1 MTFDEY
7 NTDEVFKGNS
17 TADELVKLAKDEG
30 KKREDVEKSLSPLW
44 KEDKKGNVKK
54 ALDKYYTVETPKK
67 EEVKEEVKET
77 EKPAEPFKEEEAPKP
92 KTTLTSGDKNYM
104 QQVDDV
110 GEATEEKE
118 LEKITKNSDKNYN
131 ALYDTMDKQGK
142 AFGKIDD
149 KLVAQLPT
157 FMIKRYTDGEFGD
170 PKSSDAKLR
179 LAHFMINGLQSKL
192 KTASNLAAINAGRSP
207 AFADTT
213 SDYEKYQQTNLGQG
227 LENRWNKYKQE
238 TQSAIDLAK
247 KEGMNEQDARLAV
260 ETLTRNNTM
269 NTKWN
274 MMNEKQKLYA
284 MEITKEMG
292 DYIGNMNM
300 DEIANFIA
308 GSALNEGQ
316 NNITKDEVIAIG
328 IAKLAAKSPEIVSNL
343 PAGNVKDIVM
353 SMIGGNGVDVGAGVA
368 GGLLNGTKHT
378 TATTSDGTK
387 IDPGLTMDKGE
398 KAQVENK
405 ADSLIADYKAGK
417 ITREQLEKD
426 YNELYNLMQSH
437 KIAKV
442 GSSVT
447 SLDKRLSSELD
458 KEAVE
463 KFGKKN
469 SKSGVK
475 IVNYFKS
482 NPKLFTYLSENPDAP
497 MPIENK
503 ASYGIKDLKDYQQKQ
518 KDFKTLQK
526 ADATDLV
533 TKY

>member
-7 NTDEVFKGNS
+7 NTDENFDKKES
-17 TADELVKLAKDEG
+17 SLDELVKIGVSEG
-30 KKREDVEKSLSPLW
+30 KTDKEIKDSLSPKW
-44 KEDKKGNVKK
+44 QKSKKIGEF
-54 ALDKYYTVETPKK
+54 DTYYKNYATPKK
-67 EEVKEEVKET
+67 EEVRET
-77 EKPAEPFKEEEAPKP
+77 EKPAEPFKEETPKT

-118 LEKITKNSDKNYN
+118 LEKIIKNSDKNYN

-149 KLVAQLPT
+149 KMVAQFPT
-157 FMIKRYTDGEFGD
+157 FMFKRFKDGEFGD

-179 LAHFMINGLQSKL
+179 LAYFMINGVQSKL
-192 KTASNLAAINAGRSP
+192 KNASNAAAIAAGRSP
-207 AFADTT
+207 MFSDTT
-213 SDYEKYQQTNLGQG
+213 SDYEKYQQTNFAQG

-284 MEITKEMG
+284 MEITKKMG

-343 PAGNVKDIVM
+343 PNGNIKDMVMGMLGGEGVDVTAGLGGGLL
-353 SMIGGNGVDVGAGVA
+353 GGNGKEKEPGAT
-368 GGLLNGTKHT
+368 LE
-378 TATTSDGTK
+378 DGTDIDTGKYMTDDDYNK
-387 IDPGLTMDKGE
+387 IVKAAENLGNQYYKGE
-398 KAQVENK
+398 IDEDKFRSEYAKLEAEMKKHNIYNKFKNILSQDDYLKQIHRNKLIELSSSIEELNQNAKNMSKEDYLEQYENLKANAKKWGADEKQIK
-405 ADSLIADYKAGK
+405 AI
-417 ITREQLEKD
+417 EKD
-426 YNELYNLMQSH
+426 KE
-437 KIAKV
+437 KILK
-442 GSSVT
+442 S
-447 SLDKRLSSELD
+447 
-458 KEAVE
+458 
-463 KFGKKN
+463 FNKK
-469 SKSGVK
+469 KK
-475 IVNYFKS
+475 
-482 NPKLFTYLSENPDAP
+482 
-497 MPIENK
+497 
-503 ASYGIKDLKDYQQKQ
+503 
-518 KDFKTLQK
+518 
-526 ADATDLV
+526 
-533 TKY
+533 